1 MAPHTHPRAAPGANG
16 LGPAHWLAEGQQDL
30 SAQHVEIAGWGG
42 AVHHNPVAVIELA
55 HLEVLGEHLQWTLA
69 ARGGSLH
76 LGSTPRLGRA
86 GGTHRVGIGVIIT
99 HLQEPLWP
107 CRRVLRTL
115 EVCVIQTEPAETPD
129 AGAWVASRS
138 RLTPAVPVPTLPT
151 SLAPKFQ
158 GPRRLFKGPRGCP
171 CPSS

>member
-1 MAPHTHPRAAPGANG
+1 MAPHTHPRTTLG

-30 SAQHVEIAGWGG
+30 SAQHVEVAGWGG

-55 HLEVLGEHLQWTLA
+55 DLEVLGEHLQWTLV

-86 GGTHRVGIGVIIT
+86 GDTHRVGIGVIIT

-107 CRRVLRTL
+107 CRRVLWTL
-115 EVCVIQTEPAETPD
+115 EVHVIQTETAETPD
-129 AGAWVASRS
+129 VGAWMASRS
-138 RLTPAVPVPTLPT
+138 RLTPDVPVPTLPT
-151 SLAPKFQ
+151 SLVPKFQ